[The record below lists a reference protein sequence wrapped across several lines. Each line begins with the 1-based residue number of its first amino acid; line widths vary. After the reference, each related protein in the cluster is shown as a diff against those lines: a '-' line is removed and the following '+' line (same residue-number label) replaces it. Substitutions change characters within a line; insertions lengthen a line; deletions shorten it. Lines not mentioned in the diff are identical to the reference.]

1 MKPIRNPKS
10 IHAMNLY
17 VREMSLDRRATVH
30 DIDCIYRNHAK
41 EFWCM
46 FEWKWVREEDSGPGT
61 LQSLHDMDVAF
72 NTASHTYTGLFIVR
86 MGWESEFPLDDTQ
99 KCEIQHICGGVVEN
113 HVTYTE
119 NARTAIQHIL
129 DHGKLL
135 S

>member
-1 MKPIRNPKS
+1 
-10 IHAMNLY
+10 MNLY

-46 FEWKWVREEDSGPGT
+46 FEWKWVREEDSGLGT

-135 S
+135 P

>member
-1 MKPIRNPKS
+1 
-10 IHAMNLY
+10 
-17 VREMSLDRRATVH
+17 
-30 DIDCIYRNHAK
+30 
-41 EFWCM
+41 M

>member
-1 MKPIRNPKS
+1 MKHIRNPKS
-10 IHAMNLY
+10 IHAMNRY
-17 VREMSLDRRATVH
+17 VSEMARDRRATIH

-46 FEWKWVREEDSGPGT
+46 FEWKWVRESVGGPGT

-72 NTASHTYTGLFIVR
+72 NTASHTYNGLFIVR
-86 MGWESEFPLDDTQ
+86 MGWEEEFPLDDTQ

-113 HVTYTE
+113 HVHYSS

>member
-1 MKPIRNPKS
+1 
-10 IHAMNLY
+10 MNLY

-113 HVTYTE
+113 HVTYTK